1 MLLPPVPAA
10 GTRMQKALRPKLL
23 VVCFVSLVIGIVW
36 LLSSGSGPQA
46 EKPTAGNYY
55 HGVFRNKKDPNMWG
69 DENGNPAPPPADA
82 IPYDANRSIRD
93 TSRETMS
100 VPIAGARRANIDS
113 SSAGGKGN

>member
-1 MLLPPVPAA
+1 
-10 GTRMQKALRPKLL
+10 
-23 VVCFVSLVIGIVW
+23 
-36 LLSSGSGPQA
+36 
-46 EKPTAGNYY
+46 
-55 HGVFRNKKDPNMWG
+55 MWG